1 MSSFLGNIGWNK
13 GVSKRV
19 YGWKFYIVSIRFSS
33 LGPSLLISQLKVLD
47 ALSHGGMRVLQGR
60 IVAQGTGGTSGGYC
74 PGTQQTVKNK

>member
-13 GVSKRV
+13 RVSKRV
-19 YGWKFYIVSIRFSS
+19 HGWKFYKVSSRFSS

-60 IVAQGTGGTSGGYC
+60 IVAQGTDGTSGGYC
-74 PGTQQTVKNK
+74 PDTQEIVKN